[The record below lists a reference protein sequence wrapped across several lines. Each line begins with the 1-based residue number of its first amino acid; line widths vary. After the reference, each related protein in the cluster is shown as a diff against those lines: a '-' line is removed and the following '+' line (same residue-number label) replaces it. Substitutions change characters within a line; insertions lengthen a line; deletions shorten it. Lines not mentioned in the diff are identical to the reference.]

1 MTYETPASPTS
12 AIPTSTSPDPTIAA
26 VSRLTEQVASNGI
39 DADRVELLM
48 LAHDARDLGVSPVL
62 IDVMV
67 DEHAPVAARLRAYG
81 RVSSRT
87 CALAPLGHRSMR
99 QPVLVSA

>member
-1 MTYETPASPTS
+1 
-12 AIPTSTSPDPTIAA
+12 
-26 VSRLTEQVASNGI
+26 
-39 DADRVELLM
+39 
-48 LAHDARDLGVSPVL
+48 VSPVL